1 MKAKLYLPIA
11 AITFFAL
18 FPAHADYFDAVR
30 GSVMNYK
37 FGDFTLPANLEKR
50 PIGKKR
56 DRCRQRYRGV
66 IQPALILPFQ
76 LTDPVGD
83 NIYAT
88 SNPGIGIQY
97 KTSVDTLTD
106 AGGGTESTRIVASI

>member
-37 FGDFTLPANLEKR
+37 FGDFTLPANPGETTYWEEAGSLPTTVSR
-50 PIGKKR
+50 SDTTGSYI
-56 DRCRQRYRGV
+56 
-66 IQPALILPFQ
+66 ALSINGPW
-76 LTDPVGD
+76 
-83 NIYAT
+83 
-88 SNPGIGIQY
+88 
-97 KTSVDTLTD
+97 SVTI
-106 AGGGTESTRIVASI
+106 STRPAIRVLAFNIKRAWIH

>member
-37 FGDFTLPANLEKR
+37 FGDFTLPAN
-50 PIGKKR
+50 
-56 DRCRQRYRGV
+56 
-66 IQPALILPFQ
+66 
-76 LTDPVGD
+76 
-83 NIYAT
+83 
-88 SNPGIGIQY
+88 PGETTY
-97 KTSVDTLTD
+97 WEE
-106 AGGGTESTRIVASI
+106 A